1 MLRAPDGGLYFLE
14 MNNRLQVEHPVTE
27 LVTGLDLV
35 ELQLRV
41 ACNEVVKPEFQRRGH
56 AIECRINAED
66 PEKDFRPAPGTVRRL
81 SFPEGEGIRVETHLR
96 AGDTIPPHY
105 DSMVAKLVVHAEN
118 RPAAIARM
126 EAALAA
132 TQIEGVPTTI
142 ALHRKIL
149 ADQRFLSGDYDTRFL
164 GL

>member
-1 MLRAPDGGLYFLE
+1 M
-14 MNNRLQVEHPVTE
+14 
-27 LVTGLDLV
+27 
-35 ELQLRV
+35 
-41 ACNEVVKPEFQRRGH
+41 
-56 AIECRINAED
+56 
-66 PEKDFRPAPGTVRRL
+66 
-81 SFPEGEGIRVETHLR
+81 
-96 AGDTIPPHY
+96 
-105 DSMVAKLVVHAEN
+105 VHAEN